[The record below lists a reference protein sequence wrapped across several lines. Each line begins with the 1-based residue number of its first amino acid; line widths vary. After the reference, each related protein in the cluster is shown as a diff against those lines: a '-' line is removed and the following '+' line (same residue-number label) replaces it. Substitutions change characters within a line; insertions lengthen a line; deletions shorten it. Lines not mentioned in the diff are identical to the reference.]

1 MGNCKLK
8 IGYFKMQIGR
18 EGTIMGLKRLHS
30 TLGNSHSAFDPGAGG
45 SQACVHYAE
54 GFARFAHAT
63 RLFILQ
69 FAICNLQFAVI
80 FPLAMLLLTAPAFAR
95 TTLKSICRLKG
106 QEENTLQGLGMVVG
120 LKGTGDGSGFLPTM
134 RSLQKALK
142 VMGEPLGP
150 GANPLKDIKDAKNV
164 ALVMVTATI
173 PAAGARQGDKIDCV
187 VSSIGSSKS
196 LLGGRLFLTPLV
208 GPDKNN
214 PRIYAFA
221 EGPLTI
227 EDTTVPT
234 SGRIFE
240 GCRLEEDFFNA
251 FVKDGKI
258 TLVLDKNHAGFQVAQ
273 DVASL
278 VNNQLSV
285 QNPAGPLARAIN
297 QVNVEVVIPSAY
309 RQEPVQ
315 FVSEILAL
323 PMLEPQT
330 VPRVV
335 INERSGSIVI
345 SGDVEI
351 GAVVVTH
358 KNIVVETGAEA
369 KGSRFVPLDP
379 NEPDAPKLKALVE
392 ALGALHVPASD
403 VIDIIKGLDKNGK
416 LHAELMIE

>member
-1 MGNCKLK
+1 MNV
-8 IGYFKMQIGR
+8 
-18 EGTIMGLKRLHS
+18 KRIDSVLR
-30 TLGNSHSAFDPGAGG
+30 TPRFILAAGAGDG
-45 SQACVHYAE
+45 PAHIHP
-54 GFARFAHAT
+54 GDGPARLSRAIRT
-63 RLFILQ
+63 FILQ
-69 FAICNLQFAVI
+69 FAMCNVQFALL
-80 FPLAMLLLTAPAFAR
+80 FLLATILLSTPALAR
-95 TTLKSICRLKG
+95 TTLKAICRLKG

-120 LKGTGDGSGFLPTM
+120 LKGTGDGSNFLPTL
-134 RSLQKALK
+134 RSLQKAMK

-150 GANPLKDIKDAKNV
+150 SPNPLKDIKDAKNV

-187 VSSIGSSKS
+187 VSSIGSSKT
-196 LLGGRLFLTPLV
+196 LLGGRLFLTPLI

-214 PRIYAFA
+214 PRVYAFA

-227 EDTTVPT
+227 EDSGVPT

-258 TLVLDKNHAGFQVAQ
+258 TLVLDKNHADFQVAQ

-278 VNNQLSV
+278 INNQLQV
-285 QNPAGPLARAIN
+285 QNPAGPPARAIN
-297 QVNVEVVIPSAY
+297 QLNVEVVIPPAY
-309 RQEPVQ
+309 REAPVQ

-323 PMLEPQT
+323 PILEPQT

-351 GAVVVTH
+351 GPVVVTH
-358 KNIVVETGAEA
+358 KNIVVETGGEA
-369 KGSRFVPLDP
+369 RGSRFVPLDP
-379 NEPDAPKLKALVE
+379 NDPEAPKLKALVE
-392 ALGALHVPASD
+392 ALNALHVPPAD
-403 VIDIIKGLDKNGK
+403 MIDIIKGLDKNGK